1 MPNIMQDKKKFYIDF
16 NLEGIL
22 RVSEDEK
29 DKVLKELQ
37 KLFSNVLKN
46 NKSVRINSNISII
59 SEDEII
65 FPLNFTDPNDF
76 Q

>member
-1 MPNIMQDKKKFYIDF
+1 MQDKKKFYIDF